1 MFEKMGKNVWN
12 ILTPTVTLLPQKFS
26 IKYFVGKK
34 KLQVWVKS
42 TEEFHL
48 AFAKEEE
55 WSIRIWL
62 QAGTVKEYMEG
73 KMLGNV
79 I

>member
-1 MFEKMGKNVWN
+1 
-12 ILTPTVTLLPQKFS
+12 LTPTVTLLPQKFS
-26 IKYFVGKK
+26 IRYFVGKK
-34 KLQVWVKS
+34 LQVRVKS

-48 AFAKEEE
+48 PFAKEEE